1 MAELRAA
8 GSMVGRR
15 ASVSAFELQEK
26 KRIATVLNLFVRL
39 LCVCCSGSEGQFGV
53 ERDVLCALTFVPMP
67 RSRESDVP
75 QRPSPRVPVH
85 MKTTACS
92 EANSVHRPVAAD
104 RSPKVSPRGVLHERK
119 KGTRLADLE
128 TKLSRAQEELKKLK
142 HQLASA
148 EAAKLEAEQALAK
161 AKNRIPAAA
170 STPKDEEV
178 KPLLPQDSG
187 GQGNRQRENKPE
199 EESVTSPATMDV
211 FEVMLPTEAIHG
223 ENEGAGNEKKVENAV
238 EREEVE
244 TKTMIE
250 KTSDGENN
258 EAVAAEEE
266 DDKRKPV
273 VVLPESV
280 EVDDLKAKL
289 LEKEKEVEI
298 LLEENVIFKTN
309 AEEEAK
315 QIAGTARAKEA
326 ELTAKLGSVEGEL
339 KESRAK
345 ADELAEQ
352 LEAAEGAKAALETEM
367 KRLRVQTEQWR
378 KAAEAAAA
386 VLATDDGAEGRRV
399 AERCGSMD
407 KHIGWESPLIAGG
420 IDEDNAA
427 GGGGRRKG
435 AGIRALGDIWRK
447 KALQK

>member
-1 MAELRAA
+1 MA
-8 GSMVGRR
+8 
-15 ASVSAFELQEK
+15 
-26 KRIATVLNLFVRL
+26 
-39 LCVCCSGSEGQFGV
+39 
-53 ERDVLCALTFVPMP
+53 
-67 RSRESDVP
+67 SRESDAP
-75 QRPSPRVPVH
+75 QRPSPRVPIH

-92 EANSVHRPVAAD
+92 EANSVHRPVGAD
-104 RSPKVSPRGVLHERK
+104 RSPKVSPRGVLPEVSEDLLVGHLL
-119 KGTRLADLE
+119 LADLE

-148 EAAKLEAEQALAK
+148 EAAKLEAEQALTK
-161 AKNRIPAAA
+161 AKKRIPAAA
-170 STPKDEEV
+170 STPKAEEV
-178 KPLLPQDSG
+178 NPLLSQDSG
-187 GQGNRQRENKPE
+187 EQGDRQRENKPE

-211 FEVMLPTEAIHG
+211 FEVVLLTEAIHG
-223 ENEGAGNEKKVENAV
+223 ENEAAGNEKKVENAA

-250 KTSDGENN
+250 KTSDGEIN

-266 DDKRKPV
+266 DDDKRTPV
-273 VVLPESV
+273 VVLPESA

-315 QIAGTARAKEA
+315 KIAGTAQAKEA
-326 ELTAKLGSVEGEL
+326 ELTAKLGSVEEEL

-407 KHIGWESPLIAGG
+407 KHVGWESPLIAGG
-420 IDEDNAA
+420 IDEDTAA

-435 AGIRALGDIWRK
+435 AGIRVLGDIWRK

>member
-1 MAELRAA
+1 
-8 GSMVGRR
+8 
-15 ASVSAFELQEK
+15 
-26 KRIATVLNLFVRL
+26 
-39 LCVCCSGSEGQFGV
+39 
-53 ERDVLCALTFVPMP
+53 MP